1 MLHEDDRRE
10 DEQHRAPRLE
20 LDVVLAAVERPRQ
33 AAHHPARAPTLIV
46 HPAVAAALAG
56 KAAAARRELESLL
69 ARPVAIIA
77 DPARGRETFDIRQ
90 G

>member
-1 MLHEDDRRE
+1 MKSALTV
-10 DEQHRAPRLE
+10 ALE
-20 LDVVLAAVERPRQ
+20 ALRQAARQ